1 MKKTFILLVTI
12 FFICTLMLSA
22 YSKPDTTWTRLFG
35 GSQYEFGRCIEQTYD
50 GGYILVGDTYSYG
63 AGDKDIYLIKIKPD
77 GDTLWTKTYGGTGEE
92 DGFSVQQTSDSG
104 YIILGATSS
113 YGIGGFSFWLVKTKP
128 NGDTLWTKVFGGS
141 EWDWGYS
148 VRQTSDKGYILTGY
162 TESYGPSP
170 YISNL
175 WLIKTDSLGNT
186 DWSKVYG
193 GDNTD
198 YGCLVRE
205 TSDGGYIIIGDTYSF
220 GAAKR
225 NIYLLKTNSIGDT
238 SWTRTFGGDS
248 SDAGKSVQQ
257 TYDGGY
263 ILTGY
268 TESYGA
274 GDKDF
279 WLIKTDS
286 NGIMEW
292 DKTFGGSY
300 EERGESVCQTNDS
313 GYIITGNTE
322 SYGNGNSDVYIVR
335 TDIDGDTIWT
345 STYGW
350 SNQDWGRCIEQT
362 DDGGY
367 IIAGDTYTSLSTGEY
382 DMYVIKLDSETG
394 IKCKSIER
402 TNMINIKNYPNP
414 FVSST
419 NIYLIIEQEQ
429 IINLSVYDIKGQ
441 RIKNIINRSLPIG
454 NYNFKWNGRNSS
466 GNRMKPGVYFYKAII
481 GNKSF
486 SGKIILIK

>member
-1 MKKTFILLVTI
+1 MKKRLILFVTI
-12 FFICTLMLSA
+12 FFIFTLMLSA

-63 AGDKDIYLIKIKPD
+63 AGDKDIYLIKVKSN
-77 GDTLWTKTYGGTGEE
+77 GDTLWTKTYGGIGEE
-92 DGFSVQQTSDSG
+92 DGFSVQQTTDSG
-104 YIILGATSS
+104 YIILGTTSS
-113 YGIGGFSFWLVKTKP
+113 YGVGGFNFWLVKTKP
-128 NGDTLWTKVFGGS
+128 NGDTLWTKTFGGS

-148 VRQTSDKGYILTGY
+148 VQQTSDKGYILTGY
-162 TESYGPSP
+162 TESYGPAP

-193 GDNTD
+193 GNSTD

-220 GAAKR
+220 GAGSR
-225 NIYLLKTNSIGDT
+225 DIYLLKTNSIGDT
-238 SWTRTFGGDS
+238 LWTKTFGGS
-248 SDAGKSVQQ
+248 NSDGGKSVQQ
-257 TYDGGY
+257 TYDDGY

-286 NGIMEW
+286 NGSMEW
-292 DKTFGGSY
+292 DKTFGGSN

-335 TDIDGDTIWT
+335 TDINGDTLWT

-350 SNQDWGRCIEQT
+350 DNQDWGRCIEQT

-367 IIAGDTYTSLSTGEY
+367 IIVGDTYTSLSTGEY
-382 DMYVIKLDSETG
+382 DIYVIKLDSETG
-394 IKCKSIER
+394 VKSKNTKY
-402 TNMINIKNYPNP
+402 TNTVNIKNYPNP
-414 FVSST
+414 FVSNT
-419 NIYLIIEQEQ
+419 NIFLSIDKDY
-429 IINLSVYDIKGQ
+429 IINLSIYDIRGQ
-441 RIKNIINRSLPIG
+441 KVKNIINKHLSSG
-454 NYNFKWNGRNSS
+454 NYNFIWNGRNSS
-466 GNRMKPGVYFYKAII
+466 GNLMKPGVYFYKAII
-481 GNKSF
+481 GNGSF